1 MKVTPHY
8 ERKKERKKEEQEKE
22 IVSVDRTVE
31 LLNGWNKSKA
41 MYSYKVTP
49 KTQETTQDEGDNV
62 SRLN

>member
-1 MKVTPHY
+1 MKG
-8 ERKKERKKEEQEKE
+8 KKERKKEEQGKRKEKE
-22 IVSVDRTVE
+22 IVSVDRTEE
-31 LLNGWNKSKA
+31 LLNRWNKSKA